1 MQQAVPVQVE
11 SNVRP
16 SLPKNEASRNGWI
29 FERKTSRKSLKTY
42 DEIISKSY
50 SLNLQSMEKD
60 HSLNHC
66 HGL

>member
-16 SLPKNEASRNGWI
+16 SHPKNESSRNGWI
-29 FERKTSRKSLKTY
+29 IERKTSRQSLKTY
-42 DEIISKSY
+42 DEVVTKSCT
-50 SLNLQSMEKD
+50 LNLQSMEKD
-60 HSLNHC
+60 HSFNHF